1 MYRVL
6 FTIVFFKKWKNNAHK
21 TSHILKMKAHFEIEP
36 HFGNK
41 SSNSKISIFRSFSG
55 RSSSI
60 PKNKQELKDMLYN
73 KMLPDSLKVPV
84 VVRVC
89 NEDPEI
95 LKKHQEIQQS
105 KSVHELSKIS
115 NLNELPLPLNI
126 QLPDVP
132 LPSLKSLIGTV
143 TQN

>member
-1 MYRVL
+1 
-6 FTIVFFKKWKNNAHK
+6 
-21 TSHILKMKAHFEIEP
+21 
-36 HFGNK
+36 
-41 SSNSKISIFRSFSG
+41 
-55 RSSSI
+55 
-60 PKNKQELKDMLYN
+60 MLYN

-89 NEDPEI
+89 NEDPEV
-95 LKKHQEIQQS
+95 LRKHQEVQQS

-115 NLNELPLPLNI
+115 NLNELPLPINI